1 MWWFIS
7 CILALYICVFVVY
20 MGGCMGCMLQRVF
33 IRSSTRQ
40 LLYMERYF
48 TWNACAV
55 SLSRDDIV
63 GWRWL
68 SARVF
73 IRSAERSLLH
83 VRLCQVLEHI

>member
-1 MWWFIS
+1 MVYYFLYSGVIYMCVR
-7 CILALYICVFVVY
+7 CIY
-20 MGGCMGCMLQRVF
+20 GGVHGLLQRVF
-33 IRSSTRQ
+33 IRSSTRHI
-40 LLYMERYF
+40 LYMERYF

-68 SARVF
+68 PARMF